1 MNDTVEEQPVDESLE
16 DEISSLID
24 GMEIDDEDNESKP
37 ESEDTDAGM
46 DDGQADAKQPE
57 TDEEGAAENSSE
69 SDEDAEAEDGDA
81 SVAVDGDNTD
91 DDGEEA
97 EDDLA
102 DSEGEEPDKLE
113 APEHWSASDKE
124 EFNEQPKSAQEY
136 ILRRH
141 KEMEGDYTRKR
152 QLESTKVRLAES
164 VADALAPYE
173 NEFSRAGLD
182 HAGAVRQLAGWHN
195 ALKESGRDAIFAL
208 ANTYGIDLTEP
219 DIDDATD
226 PAIRSIQKQI
236 GELQGTLTRQEQEA
250 QQSQQEALIQEIQN
264 FEEAKDDSGKLLHPH
279 FAKLKD
285 DITALFTA
293 GLAKSLDEGYDKAL
307 KLRPDLQ
314 PTPKEPA
321 KVVSKAD
328 SAEKVKKAK
337 KAATGI
343 RSSGAVGKQTK
354 ELSLQEEI
362 ASLMG

>member
-1 MNDTVEEQPVDESLE
+1 MNDTVVEQPVDESLE

-24 GMEIDDEDNESKP
+24 GMEIDDEKEQPETPEDEP
-37 ESEDTDAGM
+37 ESEPKEESKEEPGDTGEDRDGGDDEPDAEEPSETEEA
-46 DDGQADAKQPE
+46 DDSGDDPE
-57 TDEEGAAENSSE
+57 LDQEDPDED
-69 SDEDAEAEDGDA
+69 SDEG
-81 SVAVDGDNTD
+81 
-91 DDGEEA
+91 
-97 EDDLA
+97 
-102 DSEGEEPDKLE
+102 PDKLE

-152 QLESTKVRLAES
+152 QLESTKVRLADS

-173 NEFSRAGLD
+173 GEFSRAGLD
-182 HAGAVRQLAGWHN
+182 HAGAVRQLAGWHS

-250 QQSQQEALIQEIQN
+250 QQSQQQTLIQEIQN
-264 FEEAKDDSGKLLHPH
+264 FEEAKDNNGKLLHPH
-279 FAKLKD
+279 FSKLKD

-293 GLAKSLDEGYDKAL
+293 GLAKSLDEGYTKAL
-307 KLRPDLQ
+307 ALRPDLNVS
-314 PTPKEPA
+314 KEPA
-321 KVVSKAD
+321 PRATSKAD